1 MSYLDDQYQL
11 KDKTNAEL
19 HNWIALQK
27 KGTKEYVAVIKESMR
42 RVAALEEEMEKKRS
56 TRLEA

>member
-1 MSYLDDQYQL
+1 MSYLDDQYEL

-27 KGTKEYVAVIKESMR
+27 KGTKEYVAGIKESMR
-42 RVAALEEEMEKKRS
+42 RVAAMEEEMEKKRS